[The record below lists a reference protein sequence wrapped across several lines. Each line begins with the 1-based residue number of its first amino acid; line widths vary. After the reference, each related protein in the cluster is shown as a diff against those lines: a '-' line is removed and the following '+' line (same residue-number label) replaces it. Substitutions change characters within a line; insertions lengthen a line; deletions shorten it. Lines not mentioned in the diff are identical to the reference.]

1 MADDTSTPEPNI
13 LSRLRPPE
21 GAVQRKKRVGRGVGS
36 GTGKTAG
43 RGQKGQRSRSG
54 GRHAVFEGG
63 QLPIYRRIPKL
74 GFRAIDRKRIEVV
87 NLGSLGRFD
96 AGTVVDPETLIAAG
110 LVSKRHDAIKILG
123 KGSLDRALTVRAH
136 AFSASA
142 KRVIEEAG
150 GKVEPIA
157 QPEPQPESQ
166 PES

>member
-1 MADDTSTPEPNI
+1 MADDTSNTEPNI

-21 GAVQRKKRVGRGVGS
+21 GAVHRKKRVGRGVGS

-54 GRHAVFEGG
+54 GRRPVFEGG

-74 GFRAIDRKRIEVV
+74 GFRPIDRKQVEIV
-87 NLGSLGRFD
+87 NVGSLERFD
-96 AGTVVDPETLIAAG
+96 AGTVVDVDMLIAAG
-110 LVSKRHDAIKILG
+110 LVSKRHDAVKILG

-142 KRVIEEAG
+142 KRAIEGAG
-150 GKVEPIA
+150 GKTESIA
-157 QPEPQPESQ
+157 QPEPQPEA
-166 PES
+166 